1 MFLTTGD
8 DWIKRSSLPGVL
20 QMSVLFSSPPI
31 LFALIAYVY
40 CFEASFGLTLLL
52 LGDFGK
58 ITLVKAA
65 LA

>member
-31 LFALIAYVY
+31 VFALIAYVY
-40 CFEASFGLTLLL
+40 CFKASFTLLL